1 MEQLTQ
7 YCTREEE
14 ATKRREEMKNEHIG
28 RFKYFLSR
36 KINTVCEFSGTR
48 NAVLIMYKMET
59 RAILWK
65 NAVKS
70 YGGLQKRYG
79 GVP

>member
-1 MEQLTQ
+1 MEQLRQ
-7 YCTREEE
+7 YGEREEE
-14 ATKRREEMKNEHIG
+14 ATKHREEKKDERIG
-28 RFKYFLSR
+28 RFKYFLYR

-48 NAVLIMYKMET
+48 NAILIMYKMEA

-70 YGGLQKRYG
+70 
-79 GVP
+79 